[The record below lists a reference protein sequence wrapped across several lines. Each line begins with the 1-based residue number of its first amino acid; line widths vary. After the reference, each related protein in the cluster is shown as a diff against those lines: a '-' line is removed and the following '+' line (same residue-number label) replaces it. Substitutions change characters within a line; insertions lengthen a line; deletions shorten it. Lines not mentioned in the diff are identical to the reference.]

1 MGSASADFKTA
12 SLISLADAA
21 DALAKAAATLAEAV
35 RTATEA
41 FSVQTLVAPE
51 EEGNQG
57 INIGKGPDDTT
68 ITKPTA
74 VEDENQRPGPG
85 VTGKDTNNESGAEN
99 KPEAPLTT
107 AGPPKKEPNPLNQPY
122 HLLVEKEADVLLYV
136 CALIDKR
143 QRAICY
149 MPCGTTSLKAY
160 KQLLKSVT
168 EISVYIL
175 TSTAASKL
183 DQAITDFLGS
193 NGSILLVPESLS
205 PDFEIGGDKS
215 WVFHVGWPVNE
226 TQYNT
231 QRKTHRAQNNVLVA
245 YSGDR
250 NLYPSG
256 DRIIGMTAPWPKDNA
271 SFRASVSI
279 LRPLYEVMLT
289 EISLDMK
296 TRVYQDWIQFHAIHG
311 PRHVKEW
318 TATVVVERANSYLR
332 NVLNWSGPHTGGDI
346 PLPEVSPGFVTQNEL
361 HSAVQDGILQVET
374 DSEPEITSPSPAP
387 RQEEVPQKNEFQLTT
402 GHTYFDLEEEFDAV
416 PLMCFISD
424 KYHKTICLLEGHA
437 ASLTSFQNH
446 WTPCHCPAG
455 TNNNPGVD
463 EAVSQFLSVSEPVI
477 LLLAYTTTN
486 LPPTL
491 KENLIDCC
499 VYWGLGS
506 PLKQAKKNR
515 TLINCATTIIIM
527 TSAQHRGMATNDL
540 KKHPSAA
547 LPLDLT
553 ENSILAPLR
562 DKMKSALISDKG
574 IVRELYI
581 NRVYGVG
588 AIPRTSLS
596 AEDAAKRAN
605 QYAARVLLHGDP
617 ADGSKVF
624 PPVSGRPP
632 APRIAV
638 EKFKLQPAVDAGL
651 LTIGD
656 LRAERLSSL
665 AHAAE
670 CLATATTTLSD
681 AARAAA
687 ESLAIEP
694 ISIGISD
701 SVEASITHDL
711 AHEAPALPPLS
722 SILLHPV
729 SEPGVT
735 PDEPDKGNAQSHEN
749 TGGKDIS
756 EVSVAIQRSPLRT
769 QDVEEER
776 WLVNCDIKNELVPL
790 AQTSE
795 QSSHPAGETE
805 ETSSINIEVAREV
818 MTEVLPADSDL
829 NDVISL
835 EKAPNVAAMM
845 DSTLGELANIRGM
858 EQVIDPKQSYRI
870 LVENELDV
878 LLTVCALIGQNQRV
892 ICYMPSGT
900 PPLSFYKPLIEAAT
914 GAVAYFPERMSPT
927 RRDAAYKRTLEASN
941 SVALVPGTILPDI
954 LMEGENTWVI
964 HVGCPPSYEK
974 YVSRFKKHR
983 AQNNVIVAYSGDLEL
998 YTLRPS
1004 LMDITQIWPGRDSLD
1019 ASIDKLRRVFDDS
1032 LTKISDELKEKDW
1045 IQTHSVYGPRYV
1057 KAWDPIKLV
1066 EQANRYLVHILLYRY
1081 KDLVSNTLESKI
1093 LPRVSWG
1100 FVTQNSLEPAYEA
1113 GVLQV
1118 KDRDSGPNHISSL
1131 PQADVKSSAAA
1142 STRVSTPTTG
1152 RTASILSTQT
1162 STDTKAKVPGK
1173 DSNAQ
1178 IPSAEADFKPAS
1190 GHTYLPIEE
1199 EFDAIPLIGFMAEKY
1214 DKVICFLEGHG
1225 SLRHYQK
1232 LFKKILPS
1240 AQVIAPE
1247 AISSDQAN
1255 NDAAS
1260 RFVNTS
1266 SRSMLLLTY
1275 STTNLPSML
1284 RESKVGYCIYWGFHL
1299 PVKQAKRHRDQLTCS
1314 SSAIII
1320 TKSQQAELKKQSADI
1335 AEHANARTLLDLG
1348 PRSPLWPMRNTTVS
1362 ILMTEES
1369 AFKGLYVNRIYGLG
1383 TVSRAER
1390 SAQEVL
1396 RMANRYSAKVL
1407 LRGDL
1412 EDGSEQFPPVAGRL
1426 PVPRTV
1432 VDRFQLQPAVTE
1444 GLAII
1449 G

>member
-1 MGSASADFKTA
+1 
-12 SLISLADAA
+12 
-21 DALAKAAATLAEAV
+21 
-35 RTATEA
+35 
-41 FSVQTLVAPE
+41 
-51 EEGNQG
+51 
-57 INIGKGPDDTT
+57 
-68 ITKPTA
+68 
-74 VEDENQRPGPG
+74 
-85 VTGKDTNNESGAEN
+85 
-99 KPEAPLTT
+99 
-107 AGPPKKEPNPLNQPY
+107 
-122 HLLVEKEADVLLYV
+122 
-136 CALIDKR
+136 
-143 QRAICY
+143 
-149 MPCGTTSLKAY
+149 
-160 KQLLKSVT
+160 
-168 EISVYIL
+168 
-175 TSTAASKL
+175 
-183 DQAITDFLGS
+183 
-193 NGSILLVPESLS
+193 
-205 PDFEIGGDKS
+205 
-215 WVFHVGWPVNE
+215 
-226 TQYNT
+226 
-231 QRKTHRAQNNVLVA
+231 
-245 YSGDR
+245 
-250 NLYPSG
+250 
-256 DRIIGMTAPWPKDNA
+256 MTAPWPKDNA

-332 NVLNWSGPHTGGDI
+332 NILNWSGPHTGGDI

-361 HSAVQDGILQVET
+361 HLAVQDGILQVET

-437 ASLTSFQNH
+437 AVRHYQKLFSKITGRLVIA
-446 WTPCHCPAG
+446 PAG

-553 ENSILAPLR
+553 ENSILASLR
-562 DKMKSALISDKG
+562 DKMESALISDKV
-574 IVRELYI
+574 IVRELYT
-581 NRVYGVG
+581 NRLYGVG

-596 AEDAAKRAN
+596 AEDAAKRVN

-617 ADGSKVF
+617 ADGSKIF

-670 CLATATTTLSD
+670 CLATAATTLSD

-701 SVEASITHDL
+701 SVGAPITHDL
-711 AHEAPALPPLS
+711 TNEAPAFPPLS

-729 SEPGVT
+729 SEPDVT
-735 PDEPDKGNAQSHEN
+735 PDEPGKGNAQICEHA
-749 TGGKDIS
+749 GGKDIS
-756 EVSVAIQRSPLRT
+756 EVSIEGQRIPLRMYLEG
-769 QDVEEER
+769 QQEEDVIEDDSERNNINRHDVEEER
-776 WLVNCDIKNELVPL
+776 WLVNYNIKNELVPL

-795 QSSHPAGETE
+795 QSSYPARETE
-805 ETSSINIEVAREV
+805 EMSSINIEVAREV
-818 MTEVLPADSDL
+818 MTENLPADSDL
-829 NDVISL
+829 NDAISL
-835 EKAPNVAAMM
+835 EKAPSVAAMV
-845 DSTLGELANIRGM
+845 DSTLGESANIRGM

-900 PPLSFYKPLIEAAT
+900 PPLSFYKPLIEAVT

-941 SVALVPGTILPDI
+941 SVALVPGTLLPDI

-964 HVGCPPSYEK
+964 YVGWPPSHEK
-974 YVSRFKKHR
+974 YLSRFKKHR

-998 YTLRPS
+998 YTLSPS

-1019 ASIDKLRRVFDDS
+1019 ASIDKLRHVFDDS
-1032 LTKISDELKEKDW
+1032 LAKISDELKEKVYADW
-1045 IQTHSVYGPRYV
+1045 IQTHGVYGPRYV

-1081 KDLVSNTLESKI
+1081 KDLVSNNLESKI

-1100 FVTQNSLEPAYEA
+1100 FVTQNLLEPAYEA
-1113 GVLQV
+1113 GVLQ
-1118 KDRDSGPNHISSL
+1118 
-1131 PQADVKSSAAA
+1131 
-1142 STRVSTPTTG
+1142 
-1152 RTASILSTQT
+1152 
-1162 STDTKAKVPGK
+1162 
-1173 DSNAQ
+1173 
-1178 IPSAEADFKPAS
+1178 
-1190 GHTYLPIEE
+1190 
-1199 EFDAIPLIGFMAEKY
+1199 
-1214 DKVICFLEGHG
+1214 
-1225 SLRHYQK
+1225 
-1232 LFKKILPS
+1232 
-1240 AQVIAPE
+1240 
-1247 AISSDQAN
+1247 
-1255 NDAAS
+1255 
-1260 RFVNTS
+1260 
-1266 SRSMLLLTY
+1266 
-1275 STTNLPSML
+1275 
-1284 RESKVGYCIYWGFHL
+1284 
-1299 PVKQAKRHRDQLTCS
+1299 
-1314 SSAIII
+1314 
-1320 TKSQQAELKKQSADI
+1320 
-1335 AEHANARTLLDLG
+1335 
-1348 PRSPLWPMRNTTVS
+1348 
-1362 ILMTEES
+1362 
-1369 AFKGLYVNRIYGLG
+1369 
-1383 TVSRAER
+1383 
-1390 SAQEVL
+1390 
-1396 RMANRYSAKVL
+1396 
-1407 LRGDL
+1407 
-1412 EDGSEQFPPVAGRL
+1412 
-1426 PVPRTV
+1426 
-1432 VDRFQLQPAVTE
+1432 
-1444 GLAII
+1444 
-1449 G
+1449 